1 MVLEANRAWHV
12 GSEND
17 YTIGIEHEGYASQTG
32 WYTTAMYQQSSLL
45 VADICNGYSINPKRT
60 LYQPWGSTT
69 YYSSSGIPGACTK
82 IKGHMHYP
90 NQTHTDPGPN
100 WDWDY
105 YYKLV
110 NNPGPAATVYTT
122 GTGNFYDSG
131 GSGGNYSDD
140 ERSIWT
146 ISPSGA
152 TNVTLTFNN
161 FDTENTWDYM
171 YVYDGPDIWSPLI
184 GYYTGTTNPG
194 TLIASTGTMT
204 IEFRSDCA
212 TNSTGWDASWT
223 SNASTIS
230 PANLS
235 ITTASCPQDSVTL
248 KWANSGA
255 GWFVDV
261 TDDPSFTNFYNKAV
275 PNATSV
281 GCPGGFANNTNT
293 NLYLAFQPNT
303 TYYWRVWDGNTEIYG
318 NSFMTPTCNYQ
329 DTSCSGT
336 FDDTGGPSG
345 PYSGNEDYVSIFQPA
360 NAGSVTMNFTSFDL
374 ETNFDS
380 LWIYNGP
387 STAAPLLGIYT
398 GTVSPGSVVAN
409 SGSMS
414 IRFKADPFVNHAG
427 WTATWNC
434 VQNTTGLNGQ
444 AMSNLFFSVYPNP
457 VNSVST
463 ISYNLPEET
472 TLSLLVTDMLGNEV
486 VLLPAH
492 KELAGNHAI
501 TFNAAGA
508 GFAKGVYFMTLKT
521 ERGSKTVKMI
531 VD

>member
-1 MVLEANRAWHV
+1 
-12 GSEND
+12 
-17 YTIGIEHEGYASQTG
+17 
-32 WYTTAMYQQSSLL
+32 
-45 VADICNGYSINPKRT
+45 
-60 LYQPWGSTT
+60 
-69 YYSSSGIPGACTK
+69 
-82 IKGHMHYP
+82 
-90 NQTHTDPGPN
+90 
-100 WDWDY
+100 
-105 YYKLV
+105 
-110 NNPGPAATVYTT
+110 
-122 GTGNFYDSG
+122 
-131 GSGGNYSDD
+131 
-140 ERSIWT
+140 
-146 ISPSGA
+146 
-152 TNVTLTFNN
+152 
-161 FDTENTWDYM
+161 
-171 YVYDGPDIWSPLI
+171 
-184 GYYTGTTNPG
+184 
-194 TLIASTGTMT
+194 
-204 IEFRSDCA
+204 
-212 TNSTGWDASWT
+212 
-223 SNASTIS
+223 
-230 PANLS
+230 
-235 ITTASCPQDSVTL
+235 
-248 KWANSGA
+248 
-255 GWFVDV
+255 VDV